1 MEPDWNF
8 DMQAVIL
15 AGGLGTR
22 LSEETTNQPKPMV
35 QIGDRPIIW
44 HIMKSFGHYGI
55 KDFIICCGYK
65 GYVLKEYFANY
76 YLHNSDFTIDLKSN
90 RTEILYKQN
99 EDWKITLVDTGSD
112 TQTGGRLKRV
122 GHLINE
128 TFVMTYGDG
137 VSNINLT
144 ELLNFHREHD
154 QEATVTSVQPP
165 SRFGSIQIEENI
177 VSMFAEKTQEGASW
191 INGGFFVLE
200 PSVLSRIAGDH
211 IAWENEPIQS
221 LVKDKQ
227 LVAFKHDGFWRPM
240 DTLRDKLALET
251 AWNNGSAPW
260 KIW

>member
-1 MEPDWNF
+1 
-8 DMQAVIL
+8 MQAVIL

-35 QIGDRPIIW
+35 KIGDQPIIW
-44 HIMKSFGHYGI
+44 HIMKCFSHYGI
-55 KDFIICCGYK
+55 NEFIICCGYK

-90 RTEILYKQN
+90 TTEILSKQS
-99 EDWKITLVDTGSD
+99 EDWKITFVDTGSE

-122 GHLINE
+122 SHLIQG
-128 TFVMTYGDG
+128 TFFMTYGDG
-137 VSNINLT
+137 VSDLNLKKLC
-144 ELLNFHREHD
+144 EFHKRHGK
-154 QEATVTSVQPP
+154 EATVTSVQPP
-165 SRFGSIQIEENI
+165 SRFGSIQINDNI
-177 VSMFAEKTQEGASW
+177 VTMFAEKTQEGASW

-200 PSVLSRIAGDH
+200 PSVLSRISGDS

-227 LVAFKHDGFWRPM
+227 LIAFKHDGFWRPM
-240 DTLRDKLALET
+240 DTLRDKVALET

>member
-1 MEPDWNF
+1 
-8 DMQAVIL
+8 MQAVIL

-44 HIMKSFGHYGI
+44 HIMKSFSHFGI
-55 KDFIICCGYK
+55 NEFIICCGYK
-65 GYVLKEYFANY
+65 GYVLKEYFSNY

-90 RTEILYKQN
+90 TLETLSKQS
-99 EDWKITLVDTGSD
+99 EDWKITLVDTGSE

-122 GHLINE
+122 EHLIQG
-128 TFVMTYGDG
+128 TFIMTYGDG
-137 VSNINLT
+137 VSDINLT
-144 ELLNFHREHD
+144 KLCEFHKLHGKD
-154 QEATVTSVQPP
+154 ATVTSVQPP
-165 SRFGSIQIEENI
+165 SRFGSIQLDGEK

-200 PSVLSRIAGDH
+200 PSVLSYISGDN

-221 LVKDKQ
+221 LVRKEQ
-227 LVAFKHDGFWRPM
+227 LVAFKHYGFWRPM
-240 DTLRDKLALET
+240 DTLRDKIALES

-260 KIW
+260 KIWSN

>member
-1 MEPDWNF
+1 
-8 DMQAVIL
+8 MQAVIL

-22 LSEETTNQPKPMV
+22 ISEETTNHPKPMV

-90 RTEILYKQN
+90 STEILSKQN
-99 EDWKITLVDTGSD
+99 EDWKITLVDTGSV

-122 GHLINE
+122 AHLINE
-128 TFVMTYGDG
+128 TFLMTYGDG
-137 VSNINLT
+137 VSDVNLK
-144 ELLNFHREHD
+144 ELLDFHSKHGK
-154 QEATVTSVQPP
+154 EATVTSVQPP
-165 SRFGSIQIEENI
+165 SRFGSIQIDDNI
-177 VSMFAEKTQEGASW
+177 VSMFAEKTQEGVSW

-200 PSVLSRIAGDH
+200 PSVISRISGDH
-211 IAWENEPIQS
+211 TAWENEPIHS
-221 LVKDKQ
+221 LVRDKQ
-227 LVAFKHDGFWRPM
+227 LVAFKHNGFWRPM
-240 DTLRDKLALET
+240 DTLRDKVALET

-260 KIW
+260 KIWSN

>member
-1 MEPDWNF
+1 
-8 DMQAVIL
+8 
-15 AGGLGTR
+15 
-22 LSEETTNQPKPMV
+22 MV

-65 GYVLKEYFANY
+65 GFVLKEYFANY

-90 RTEILYKQN
+90 STEILSKQN

-144 ELLNFHREHD
+144 ELLNFHREHG

-177 VSMFAEKTQEGASW
+177 VSLFAEKTQAGASW

-221 LVKDKQ
+221 LVRDKQ